1 MNNDNLEINLFKLII
16 KFSKLWKFIVA
27 FTIIFTI
34 IVSYSYLTLK
44 ATPYYV
50 STVKIQIGNY
60 FSATPSEN
68 NSGIPFKII
77 QLDNIK
83 DLEYELKAN
92 FMPGTSFDDG
102 IITSISNSYKGESL
116 IEIQG
121 RSTSRDDLINKLSE
135 VSNYIFLKHNN
146 TIAYIKRRATSALK
160 VIVQDHKFDIL
171 QIDNR
176 INFIENIKLPQ
187 LKNKIITF
195 SADAVI
201 EEEYFKKNTLI
212 KNKEASDLLKFEIL
226 KLKNRKKYLN
236 ETVIPY
242 LEDKSKETAIKI
254 NSKIENEIYSINEI
268 QLPAH
273 FKKVAELNQIIL
285 EETAN
290 LELISGDSKLLKE
303 RALKSPS
310 IETVIHLYKTELID
324 YESEILILKEQLK
337 FLLLIIQNYGSVDI
351 LLNNSMYVNGSFYKQ
366 APSLV
371 IDLQGDLLNLES
383 TKDGYVND
391 SKLISIEI
399 LQLESELR
407 SSLSKVF
414 PELSPDQLSIKNVS
428 STEGAIDSIF
438 VNKDSQMTILK
449 QEKSNLENSLKQ
461 VKISRLLVESEFEAA
476 RDLASESL
484 DESRFKESSLSGE
497 INTSLRPSQRDKV
510 FFVGF
515 IFFIGLMLSILLVLF
530 RDFFQA
536 ISLKKPT

>member
-1 MNNDNLEINLFKLII
+1 M
-16 KFSKLWKFIVA
+16 
-27 FTIIFTI
+27 
-34 IVSYSYLTLK
+34 
-44 ATPYYV
+44 
-50 STVKIQIGNY
+50 
-60 FSATPSEN
+60 
-68 NSGIPFKII
+68 
-77 QLDNIK
+77 
-83 DLEYELKAN
+83 
-92 FMPGTSFDDG
+92 
-102 IITSISNSYKGESL
+102 
-116 IEIQG
+116 
-121 RSTSRDDLINKLSE
+121 
-135 VSNYIFLKHNN
+135 
-146 TIAYIKRRATSALK
+146 
-160 VIVQDHKFDIL
+160 QDHKFDIL

-195 SADAVI
+195 SADALI

-438 VNKDSQMTILK
+438 VNKDSQMTVLK